1 MNKKQFHY
9 YKKRLLFNEKH
20 KVKTLGNEMFGGCPN
35 CGHLCSFD
43 EKRCLCSKCGWSWKK
58 ERTGKVKPFHQ
69 RIMVIKITP
78 KKTLQGE
85 DEMKKDSKGQAWL
98 GMIFIIF
105 VGIVLLLASVVIIDQ
120 TEVGVVKTFGQVSG
134 TMGAGI
140 HLVIPFVQEV
150 VRMPTF
156 QKTID
161 FSGDQRI
168 LALSNEG
175 LDVSFDMA
183 IQYAVNPAMAEKVYT
198 DLKDPE
204 AWMHSRVRAK
214 ARDIVASYKVESL
227 YTGAERQAVQTKF
240 ESELDKEFEQYG
252 IVMKAV
258 LIREVKL
265 PDSVVASI
273 QSKISAKQDAERME
287 FVIQKETL
295 EKDRKIIEA
304 QGISQANEIIASSIT
319 ENYLRWYWIQHVVMG
334 ANSSIMYVPVGQDGL
349 PLMKTV

>member
-1 MNKKQFHY
+1 MEEDSV
-9 YKKRLLFNEKH
+9 FNQ
-20 KVKTLGNEMFGGCPN
+20 LWFWGGI
-35 CGHLCSFD
+35 
-43 EKRCLCSKCGWSWKK
+43 
-58 ERTGKVKPFHQ
+58 
-69 RIMVIKITP
+69 IMLIV
-78 KKTLQGE
+78 
-85 DEMKKDSKGQAWL
+85 
-98 GMIFIIF
+98 
-105 VGIVLLLASVVIIDQ
+105 VIVLFSPIVVIDQ

-134 TMGAGI
+134 TMGAGL
-140 HLVIPFVQEV
+140 HLRIPVVQEI

-156 QKTID
+156 QKTVD

-183 IQYAVNPAMAEKVYT
+183 IQYAVDPTMAEKVYT

-227 YTGAERQAVQTKF
+227 YTGADREALQAKF
-240 ESELDKEFEQYG
+240 ESELDREFEQYG

-265 PDSVVASI
+265 PESVVASI

-287 FVIQKETL
+287 FVIQKETF
-295 EKDRKIIEA
+295 EKERKIIEA
-304 QGISQANEIIASSIT
+304 QGISKANEIIASSLT

-334 ANSSIMYVPVGQDGL
+334 SNSSIMYVPVGQDGL

>member
-1 MNKKQFHY
+1 
-9 YKKRLLFNEKH
+9 
-20 KVKTLGNEMFGGCPN
+20 
-35 CGHLCSFD
+35 
-43 EKRCLCSKCGWSWKK
+43 
-58 ERTGKVKPFHQ
+58 
-69 RIMVIKITP
+69 
-78 KKTLQGE
+78 
-85 DEMKKDSKGQAWL
+85 
-98 GMIFIIF
+98 MIFIIF
-105 VGIVLLLASVVIIDQ
+105 VVIVMALASVVIVDQ

-134 TMGAGI
+134 TIGAGM
-140 HLVIPFVQEV
+140 HLIFPFVQEV

-156 QKTID
+156 QKTVD
-161 FSGDQRI
+161 FSGDNRI
-168 LALSNEG
+168 MALSNEG

-183 IQYAVNPAMAEKVYT
+183 VQYAINPAMAEKVYT

-227 YTGAERQAVQTKF
+227 YTGADREAVQAKF
-240 ESELDKEFEQYG
+240 ESELDREFEQYG

-287 FVIQKETL
+287 FVLQKETK
-295 EKDRKIIEA
+295 EAQRKVIEA
-304 QGISQANEIIASSIT
+304 GGIADSNQIIAGSIT

-334 ANSSIMYVPVGQDGL
+334 ANSSIMYVPVGSDGI

>member
-1 MNKKQFHY
+1 MEEDS
-9 YKKRLLFNEKH
+9 LLNQIWFWA
-20 KVKTLGNEMFGGCPN
+20 GI
-35 CGHLCSFD
+35 
-43 EKRCLCSKCGWSWKK
+43 
-58 ERTGKVKPFHQ
+58 
-69 RIMVIKITP
+69 IM
-78 KKTLQGE
+78 L
-85 DEMKKDSKGQAWL
+85 
-98 GMIFIIF
+98 
-105 VGIVLLLASVVIIDQ
+105 IVVMVAFSPIVIIDQ

-134 TMGAGI
+134 TMGAGL
-140 HLVIPFVQEV
+140 HLIIPFVQEV

-156 QKTID
+156 QKTVD
-161 FSGDQRI
+161 FSGDNRI
-168 LALSNEG
+168 MALSSEG

-183 IQYAVNPAMAEKVYT
+183 IQYAVNPSMAEKVYT

-204 AWMHSRVRAK
+204 VWMHSRVRAK

-227 YTGAERQAVQTKF
+227 YTGADRQAVQAKF

-265 PDSVVASI
+265 PDSVVVSI

-295 EKDRKIIEA
+295 EKQRRIIEA
-304 QGISQANEIIASSIT
+304 EGISKANEIIASSLT
-319 ENYLRWYWIQHVVMG
+319 ENYLRWYWIQHVVMS
-334 ANSSIMYVPVGQDGL
+334 ANSSIMYVPVGDDGL

>member
-1 MNKKQFHY
+1 M
-9 YKKRLLFNEKH
+9 KR
-20 KVKTLGNEMFGGCPN
+20 
-35 CGHLCSFD
+35 
-43 EKRCLCSKCGWSWKK
+43 
-58 ERTGKVKPFHQ
+58 
-69 RIMVIKITP
+69 
-78 KKTLQGE
+78 
-85 DEMKKDSKGQAWL
+85 DSKGQAWL
-98 GMIFIIF
+98 GMIFLITVAVVIAF
-105 VGIVLLLASVVIIDQ
+105 ASVVIIDQ

-134 TMGAGI
+134 TLGAGMHFI
-140 HLVIPFVQEV
+140 APFVQEV

-156 QKTID
+156 QKTVD

-168 LALSNEG
+168 MALSNEG

-183 IQYAVNPAMAEKVYT
+183 IQYAINPVMAEKVYT

-227 YTGAERQAVQTKF
+227 YTGSDRQMVQAKF
-240 ESELDKEFEQYG
+240 ESELDREFQQYG

-287 FVIQKETL
+287 FVLQKEEL

-304 QGISQANEIIASSIT
+304 GGISEANKIIASSLT

-349 PLMKTV
+349 PLMKTI

>member
-1 MNKKQFHY
+1 MEEDSVYNKIWF
-9 YKKRLLFNEKH
+9 
-20 KVKTLGNEMFGGCPN
+20 
-35 CGHLCSFD
+35 
-43 EKRCLCSKCGWSWKK
+43 W
-58 ERTGKVKPFHQ
+58 
-69 RIMVIKITP
+69 
-78 KKTLQGE
+78 
-85 DEMKKDSKGQAWL
+85 A
-98 GMIFIIF
+98 
-105 VGIVLLLASVVIIDQ
+105 GIVMLVVVVLAFSPIVIIDQ

-134 TMGAGI
+134 TMGAGL
-140 HLVIPFVQEV
+140 HLILPFVQEV
-150 VRMPTF
+150 VRMPTY
-156 QKTID
+156 QKTVD
-161 FSGDQRI
+161 FSGDNKI
-168 LALSNEG
+168 LALSSEG

-227 YTGAERQAVQTKF
+227 YTGTERQAVQAMF

-273 QSKISAKQDAERME
+273 QSKISAKQDAERMD
-287 FVIQKETL
+287 FVLQKESK
-295 EKDRKIIEA
+295 EAERKVIEAGGIADSNKIIA
-304 QGISQANEIIASSIT
+304 GSIT

-334 ANSSIMYVPVGQDGL
+334 ANSSIMYVPVGDDGL
-349 PLMKTV
+349 PLMKAI

>member
-1 MNKKQFHY
+1 MN
-9 YKKRLLFNEKH
+9 
-20 KVKTLGNEMFGGCPN
+20 
-35 CGHLCSFD
+35 
-43 EKRCLCSKCGWSWKK
+43 
-58 ERTGKVKPFHQ
+58 GK
-69 RIMVIKITP
+69 
-78 KKTLQGE
+78 
-85 DEMKKDSKGQAWL
+85 KGQAWL
-98 GMIFIIF
+98 GMIFLIF
-105 VGIVLLLASVVIIDQ
+105 IAIVGVLASVVIIDQ

-134 TMGAGI
+134 TMTAGM
-140 HLVIPFVQEV
+140 HLIIPFMQEV

-156 QKTID
+156 QKTVD

-168 LALSNEG
+168 MALSNEG

-183 IQYAVNPAMAEKVYT
+183 IQYAVDPSMAEKVYT

-227 YTGAERQAVQTKF
+227 YTGADREAVQAKF
-240 ESELDKEFEQYG
+240 ESELDREFEQYG

-287 FVIQKETL
+287 FVLQKETK
-295 EKDRKIIEA
+295 EAERKVIEAGGIADSNKIIA
-304 QGISQANEIIASSIT
+304 GSIT

-334 ANSSIMYVPVGQDGL
+334 ANSSIMYVPVGSDGL